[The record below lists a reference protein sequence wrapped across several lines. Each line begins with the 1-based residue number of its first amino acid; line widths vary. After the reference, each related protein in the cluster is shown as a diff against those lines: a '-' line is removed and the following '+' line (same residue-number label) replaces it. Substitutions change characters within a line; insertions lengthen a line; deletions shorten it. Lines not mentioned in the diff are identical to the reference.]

1 MWILKFLPDFIF
13 HLIFIAGLLGLG
25 ASFVLKFV
33 PFVTQ
38 YRPVIQ
44 VAASI
49 MIAVGLY
56 MEGAISDN
64 TAWMDRVH
72 ALEKKVAE
80 AEARSADANTQL
92 VDTIAKNK
100 EKIAEELETKRTE
113 FNLEESD
120 IQKMADTIRREL
132 RNKNKVIIK
141 LFKEALDEKINHCFL
156 FDHNWMCIG
165 SGGS

>member
-1 MWILKFLPDFIF
+1 MWILKFLPDFVF
-13 HLIFIAGLLGLG
+13 HLIFIAGLLGLS

-38 YRPVIQ
+38 YRLVIQ

-72 ALEKKVAE
+72 ALEKKVA
-80 AEARSADANTQL
+80 
-92 VDTIAKNK
+92 
-100 EKIAEELETKRTE
+100 
-113 FNLEESD
+113 
-120 IQKMADTIRREL
+120 
-132 RNKNKVIIK
+132 
-141 LFKEALDEKINHCFL
+141 
-156 FDHNWMCIG
+156 
-165 SGGS
+165 